1 MRIISQSKSE
11 VVNDRIVTGDE
22 SIKTRTFRL
31 CPWFAPFSF
40 CLLKVVQQLAALA
53 AGISHFL
60 GGPFIVTLLYGNG
73 GTKFSGTA
81 LATITVR
88 RHRQDRET
96 EEDEF
101 AIGCN
106 QPVQSGSSIPA
117 QRCNGPLNF
126 SRSFS
131 TV

>member
-1 MRIISQSKSE
+1 VRIISQSKSE

-53 AGISHFL
+53 AGISHFWGVL
-60 GGPFIVTLLYGNG
+60 SLSLFYTEMVEQSSPE
-73 GTKFSGTA
+73 TA

-106 QPVQSGSSIPA
+106 QPVQSGRSIPA